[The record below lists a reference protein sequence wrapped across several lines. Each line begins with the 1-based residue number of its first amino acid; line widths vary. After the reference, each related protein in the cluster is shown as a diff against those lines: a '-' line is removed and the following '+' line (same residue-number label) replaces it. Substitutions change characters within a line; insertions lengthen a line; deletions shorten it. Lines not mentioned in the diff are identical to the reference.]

1 MVGYVCVSNIQG
13 TIDDGH
19 LRFGRWI
26 TRLVV
31 RKTHRKKNIAS
42 RVLFPKLAHFR
53 AMPAYLKNARL
64 SENPSQCVVDTGF
77 TVQNDEV
84 HRLSDRQAASIA
96 YLRKRGKWT
105 NGNGST
111 GLDPGQE
118 FLAIM
123 MY

>member
-1 MVGYVCVSNIQG
+1 MEGGICG
-13 TIDDGH
+13 
-19 LRFGRWI
+19 
-26 TRLVV
+26 
-31 RKTHRKKNIAS
+31 IASANPFAIRALEKAANTSCSPLSS

-53 AMPAYLKNARL
+53 AMPAYLKDARL

-84 HRLSDRQAASIA
+84 HHLSDRQAASIA

-105 NGNGST
+105 NGST